1 MNSFVKRV
9 LFDLQKEHQERKG
22 SAKLIGSSTT
32 EGVDSL
38 IFGGRRCGRRRPLQ
52 RQETRSRPETR
63 GLAFYG
69 FAAASTFSR

>member
-32 EGVDSL
+32 EGLDSL
-38 IFGGRRCGRRRPLQ
+38 IFGGRRRPLQ